1 MTAGTAMGGMG
12 AGTARDGLRAD
23 QGPPAEL
30 RFRRRIR
37 VGRALRELWRARELV
52 LVLAERELRAR
63 YKQAVLG
70 AAWALLTPLALM
82 VVFTLFVARL
92 ARVDTGG
99 TSYPLFAYLGLL
111 PWTFFSTSVS
121 VGGQSLIVNANLL
134 NKVYCPR
141 EVFPLSSVA
150 VAATDVAVASTVLA
164 VLFAVEGVVPAAASL
179 WVPLLAAIQLA
190 FTVGA
195 VLLVS
200 AVLVYLRD
208 LRHALP
214 ILLQLGLLATPVAY
228 GIEVVPARFRLAYAV
243 LNPLGPLID
252 GYRRTVL
259 LGLPPRWGLVAAA
272 AASAGL
278 TLVVG
283 FLVFKRLETGFAD
296 VA

>member
-1 MTAGTAMGGMG
+1 MSADRAHG
-12 AGTARDGLRAD
+12 AGPAQMGLRSSPPN
-23 QGPPAEL
+23 GPPPGL

-37 VGRALRELWRARELV
+37 VGRALAELWRSRELV

-92 ARVDTGG
+92 ARVETGG
-99 TSYPLFAYLGLL
+99 VPYPLFAYLGLL
-111 PWTFFSTSVS
+111 PWTFFSTSLS
-121 VGGQSLIVNANLL
+121 VGGQSLVTNANLL
-134 NKVYCPR
+134 NKVHCPR
-141 EVFPLSSVA
+141 EVFPLASVG
-150 VAATDVAVASTVLA
+150 VAAFDVGVATSVLA
-164 VLFAVEGVVPAAASL
+164 VLFAIEGVGPRPTSL
-179 WVPLLAAIQLA
+179 WVPALAAVQLA

-200 AVLVYLRD
+200 GVLVYLRD

-214 ILLQLGLLATPVAY
+214 IVLQLGLLATPVAY
-228 GIEVVPARFRLAYAV
+228 GIEVVPERFRLAYAA

-252 GYRRTVL
+252 GYRRAIL
-259 LGLPPRWGLVAAA
+259 LGLPPRWGLVGAA
-272 AASAGL
+272 AASSLAV
-278 TLVVG
+278 LVGG
-283 FLVFKRLETGFAD
+283 FLAFKRLETGFAD